1 MAQYLITK
9 KLEEAGVTAAE
20 VNAALATTAYDHPI
34 SELADGDYARS
45 SRDYDRVMAHIA
57 KVVAERQAAEAA
69 AQATTTEAPEAATE
83 RQVAFIL
90 TLIDRRRRDGEAAG
104 FTTGPTTREGI
115 AKLTK
120 RQASSYID
128 SLTGRY

>member
-20 VNAALATTAYDHPI
+20 VNAALATTAYNHPI
-34 SELADGDYARS
+34 SELCDGDYARS
-45 SRDYDRVMAHIA
+45 SRDYDRVIAYLA
-57 KVVAERQAAEAA
+57 KVVAEREQAAAAAAAEAPA
-69 AQATTTEAPEAATE
+69 EELATE

-90 TLIDRRRRDGEAAG
+90 TLIDRRKRDGEAGG
-104 FTTGPTTREGI
+104 FVAIPTTREGV
-115 AKLTK
+115 ARLTK
-120 RQASSYID
+120 RQASGLID